1 MGRVRAGR
9 CRECF
14 SGLLSGGT
22 GGRPAFRI
30 LGHRSFFRAAL
41 YITFFIRII
50 RASLPQKEKW
60 KFTRYII
67 LPNLVF
73 LLSGLPEN
81 IAPVR
86 IPEAVSMSGIITQ
99 RTVKDIIGHTNA
111 ALTIRQYVHS
121 DMDTKPA
128 GLKAIENIV

>member
-1 MGRVRAGR
+1 MLGDVDHVPVGGQKHRGPGMGRVRAGR

-50 RASLPQKEKW
+50 RAPLPRKENT
-60 KFTRYII
+60 TRI
-67 LPNLVF
+67 
-73 LLSGLPEN
+73 
-81 IAPVR
+81 R
-86 IPEAVSMSGIITQ
+86 
-99 RTVKDIIGHTNA
+99 D
-111 ALTIRQYVHS
+111 ALKHFQMI
-121 DMDTKPA
+121 
-128 GLKAIENIV
+128 